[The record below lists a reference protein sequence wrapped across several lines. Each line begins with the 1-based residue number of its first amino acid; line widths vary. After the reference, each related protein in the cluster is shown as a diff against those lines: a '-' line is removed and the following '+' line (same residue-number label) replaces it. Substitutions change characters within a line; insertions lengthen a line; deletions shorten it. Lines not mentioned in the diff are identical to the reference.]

1 MTKDEAIKTLKDNYC
16 AMCAYGSQNM
26 DSCDIRSCDN
36 KDAIKILEQ
45 EPCEDAVSR
54 TELHKALYERF
65 HEEDALNNIT
75 MVTLGSVRNFI
86 KDFPSI
92 TPQQETGKWEVDE
105 DRIYTCNQCNKKNL
119 WHSLYCPN
127 CGRRMEEAEE

>member
-45 EPCEDAVSR
+45 ELFGDAISR
-54 TELHKALYERF
+54 QAVLDYLFRPYSNEELYS
-65 HEEDALNNIT
+65 NIDIA
-75 MVTLGSVRNFI
+75 NFI
-86 KDFPSI
+86 KELPSV
-92 TPQQETGKWEVDE
+92 TPQQKIGKWEVDE
-105 DRIYTCNQCNKKNL
+105 DRVYTCNQCNKKNL

-127 CGRRMEEAEE
+127 CGAKMIEVQESEVIK